1 MSSNDTAPWVAD
13 FLGETIHNGQYRL
26 VDVLGEGAYGVVFR
40 AIDEYSAT
48 SSSSPEPKQYAIK
61 IMEKADPG
69 TRRWQYQQ
77 REVTAHLRV
86 SDHPNIVTVHDILE
100 CPYFIY
106 IVLDYCVGGDLFEP
120 MLEQMAYCRNDVLL
134 KSIFLQLVD
143 AVQYCHDHGIYHRD
157 LKPDNI
163 LSNEDGSVV
172 KVADFGL
179 STTAKVSDTFGCGS
193 SNYMSPECIGEDY
206 DYHPY
211 STEASDVWSLGVILT
226 NLVAGR
232 NPWEHAVTSDKNYL
246 KFLTQPDHL
255 REMLPISQATADILY
270 AIFTSDP
277 AVRITL
283 PKLREQILAVDTFF
297 MSAEEIARGND
308 YVKLAAAT
316 YSPLTEE
323 RPQPVCPHPTA
334 VGQVFDEVLK
344 QRSLPPSATF
354 VQPPLFVICSSSGIS
369 SSSESESSSS
379 SSEESEGPITPETH
393 AQDPAKLAEV
403 PEFGEGEK
411 IGTAMLP
418 DVQKGRS
425 LPMFTT
431 NVPLAIAVVQ

>member
-40 AIDEYSAT
+40 AIDEFSAT
-48 SSSSPEPKQYAIK
+48 SSSSPEPRQYAIK
-61 IMEKADPG
+61 IMEKADPRS
-69 TRRWQYQQ
+69 RRWQYQQ
-77 REVTAHLRV
+77 REVTAHIRV
-86 SDHPNIVTVHDILE
+86 SDHPNIVTVHDVLE

-120 MLEQMAYCRNDVLL
+120 MLEQLAYCRNDVLL

-143 AVQYCHDHGIYHRD
+143 AVQYCHEHGIYHRD

-232 NPWEHAVTSDKNYL
+232 NPWDHAVTSDKNYL
-246 KFLTQPDHL
+246 KFLAQPNYL

-270 AIFTSDP
+270 AIFTTDP
-277 AVRITL
+277 ALRISLAELRVR
-283 PKLREQILAVDTFF
+283 ILAVDTFF
-297 MSAEEIARGND
+297 MSEEDIARGNAF
-308 YVKLAAAT
+308 VKLAAAT
-316 YSPLTEE
+316 YASPAKEPAEPTYL
-323 RPQPVCPHPTA
+323 QPTA
-334 VGQVFDEVLK
+334 EDRKVCEALK
-344 QRSLPPSATF
+344 QRSLPPIATF
-354 VQPPLFVICSSSGIS
+354 VNPAVFVICSSSEIS
-369 SSSESESSSS
+369 SSSDSSSS

-403 PEFGEGEK
+403 PEFEEGEK

-425 LPMFTT
+425 LPMLTT
-431 NVPLAIAVVQ
+431 NVPMAITVVQ

>member
-1 MSSNDTAPWVAD
+1 MCNNDSAPWIAD

-40 AIDEYSAT
+40 AIDEKSAT

-61 IMEKADPG
+61 IMEKADPR

-86 SDHPNIVTVHDILE
+86 SDHPNIVTVHDVLE

-143 AVQYCHDHGIYHRD
+143 AVQYCHDHGVYHRD

-163 LSNEDGSVV
+163 LSNEDGSIV

-232 NPWEHAVTSDKNYL
+232 NPWDHAVTSDKNYL
-246 KFLTQPDHL
+246 KFLAQPNYL

-277 AVRITL
+277 AVRISL
-283 PKLREQILAVDTFF
+283 PSLRERVLAVDTFF
-297 MSAEEIARGND
+297 MSAEEIARGNAF
-308 YVKLAAAT
+308 VKLAAAT
-316 YSPLTEE
+316 YSPPTEE
-323 RPQPVCPHPTA
+323 RAELVCPHPTME
-334 VGQVFDEVLK
+334 GQEFGGVLK
-344 QRSLPPSATF
+344 QRSLPPIATF
-354 VQPPLFVICSSSGIS
+354 VHPPVFVICSSSGIS
-369 SSSESESSSS
+369 STSASENSSSS
-379 SSEESEGPITPETH
+379 SKESEGPITPETH
-393 AQDPAKLAEV
+393 AQDPTKLAEV
-403 PEFGEGEK
+403 PELGEGEQM
-411 IGTAMLP
+411 GAAMLP
-418 DVQKGRS
+418 GTQKDRS
-425 LPMFTT
+425 LPMLTI